1 MYYLSYKGYHYL
13 YSNLFIL
20 IQLFHLQMLFLF
32 LCLHSNLFILI
43 LRNNSTGVTGISN
56 LHSNL
61 FILIPMNEL

>member
-20 IQLFHLQMLFLF
+20 IQLFDLQMLFLF

-43 LRNNSTGVTGISN
+43 RKKEAENCLKYIEFT
-56 LHSNL
+56 
-61 FILIPMNEL
+61 F